1 MTNTDASQPRIDP
14 ALLAEI
20 IPKLEDSYANYRG
33 DATVLESAWGT
44 IFMSLIY
51 GWKVV
56 YLMHSQAT
64 IRKYQDITGLVFR
77 EIAPES
83 TVISRKSMAFKV
95 VESGTNF
102 WRVIRGQEPGIKT
115 TQLKDST

>member
-1 MTNTDASQPRIDP
+1 MTNTVDSQPRIDP

-20 IPKLEDSYANYRG
+20 IPKLEHSYATYHG
-33 DATVLESAWGT
+33 DGTVLESAWGA

-83 TVISRKSMAFKV
+83 TSLSRKSMAFKV
-95 VESGTNF
+95 VQAGTNF

-115 TQLKDST
+115 TQLTDST